1 MEILDDRSVPVC
13 DFSTVYIHDSVP
25 RTRTEDLQFH
35 AQTLNLQT
43 IESGFND
50 VYKIRLLKLLRSLF

>member
-13 DFSTVYIHDSVP
+13 DFSTVYIHDFVH

-35 AQTLNLQT
+35 EQTLNLQT

-50 VYKIRLLKLLRSLF
+50 VYKIRLLKLLRSSF